1 MMNLP
6 PQDHLWLLLWN
17 SFRAMVDQPIVLWF
31 AWAWIID
38 ICTGTFKSVFPN
50 ARTKLDSS
58 VGLKG
63 LFKHVS
69 ILMIV
74 VTVYPF
80 LDAIQFDAVGSA
92 LVIFYAA
99 QYTLSIVENLGVMGL
114 PIPSFITDNVEK
126 LKEAADQND
135 QSKTHQELSSLNK
148 KVDDIKK
155 EGKNDERN

>member
-1 MMNLP
+1 M
-6 PQDHLWLLLWN
+6 
-17 SFRAMVDQPIVLWF
+17 
-31 AWAWIID
+31 
-38 ICTGTFKSVFPN
+38 
-50 ARTKLDSS
+50 
-58 VGLKG
+58 
-63 LFKHVS
+63 
-69 ILMIV
+69 
-74 VTVYPF
+74 
-80 LDAIQFDAVGSA
+80 
-92 LVIFYAA
+92 IFYAA